1 MRVGGIYVIQDKDT
15 FRKMVCVSKDILETD
30 ETRFTLKARDGSTT
44 TRVEKNYVAEI
55 SEQGNDINKL
65 AKDYA
70 RERGW

>member
-15 FRKMVCVSKDILETD
+15 FRKMVCVNESTLESG

-55 SEQGNDINKL
+55 SEQGNNINKL
-65 AKDYA
+65 ASDYA